1 MKQTGQSTKMCPC
14 RYEASERWR
23 AGQTAA
29 TTVSPLHAALT
40 VKTQQPQKHPEKL
53 KCWFSCCVPSVSRRT
68 SLQDSSLSCSLK
80 FFIFMFFIDHHHLI
94 TGLWVLGGSRV
105 RGWIFRCGLG
115 WLRPVSGGG
124 ALLGSGRFLGTWS
137 PEIRIWVCTDVTP

>member
-80 FFIFMFFIDHHHLI
+80 LFYLY
-94 TGLWVLGGSRV
+94 VLYRPSSSDNWAVGTWWFSGA
-105 RGWIFRCGLG
+105 
-115 WLRPVSGGG
+115 WLDFPVWPGVASTCVGGG